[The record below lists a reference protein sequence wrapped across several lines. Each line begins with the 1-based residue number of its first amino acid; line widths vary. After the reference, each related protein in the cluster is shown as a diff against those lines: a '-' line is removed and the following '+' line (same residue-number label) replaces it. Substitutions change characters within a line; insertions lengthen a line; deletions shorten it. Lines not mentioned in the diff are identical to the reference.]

1 MRASNSALSG
11 NTTSDTSL
19 CALSPWEHLLEHGK
33 LALSQAVHAGLKL
46 CSACDVGLE
55 QQQGRVTADWVCDG
69 HSLHLVPVS
78 NVEVWSVTKE

>member
-1 MRASNSALSG
+1 
-11 NTTSDTSL
+11 
-19 CALSPWEHLLEHGK
+19 
-33 LALSQAVHAGLKL
+33 
-46 CSACDVGLE
+46 LE